1 MKSKV
6 RVKIQFREFGIPKYY
21 FGYTTYVIENLVHK
35 TYSIVDIY

>member
-21 FGYTTYVIENLVHK
+21 YVIKNLAHK